1 VIVAVVIA
9 VTLVVVNG
17 MDPDQK
23 SWGTAIV
30 GGTTTAG
37 ELLERLTTA
46 PPAGAGPCR
55 FTDRPTR
62 EPPLTAGGE
71 AEIDVIVAGATV
83 NWAVVETPLSVAVT
97 VTGVG
102 TETSASVIGI
112 SPQANPGI
120 ETVAGTGATAG
131 FELVREMVPPTVG
144 AAAVSCS
151 AIR

>member
-1 VIVAVVIA
+1 VIVAA
-9 VTLVVVNG
+9 VTVLTLVVASG

-23 SWGTAIV
+23 SWGTVIV

-55 FTDRPTR
+55 FTETPTW

-71 AEIDVIVAGATV
+71 AEMDVIVAGATV
-83 NWAVVETPLSVAVT
+83 NWAVVETPLTVAVT

-102 TETSASVIGI
+102 TVTSASVIGI
-112 SPQANPGI
+112 
-120 ETVAGTGATAG
+120 
-131 FELVREMVPPTVG
+131 
-144 AAAVSCS
+144 
-151 AIR
+151 

>member
-1 VIVAVVIA
+1 VIVAVVTA

-17 MDPDQK
+17 VDPDQK
-23 SWGTAIV
+23 SWGTVIV
-30 GGTTTAG
+30 GGTTTAV

-55 FTDRPTR
+55 FTDRPTS
-62 EPPLTAGGE
+62 EPPLTPGGE

-102 TETSASVIGI
+102 TVTSASVIGI
-112 SPQANPGI
+112 
-120 ETVAGTGATAG
+120 
-131 FELVREMVPPTVG
+131 
-144 AAAVSCS
+144 
-151 AIR
+151 